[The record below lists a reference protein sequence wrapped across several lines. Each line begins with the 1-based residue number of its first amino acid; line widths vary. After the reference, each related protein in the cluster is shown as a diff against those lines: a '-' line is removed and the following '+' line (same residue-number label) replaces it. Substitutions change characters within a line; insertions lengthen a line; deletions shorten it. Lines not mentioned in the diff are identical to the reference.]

1 LSNKGF
7 TFNQPVV
14 PGANSLDRMSFDDFY
29 NMGDL
34 EGNLPSFPPKTIKQ
48 IIQLVDQGKSEQI
61 SILEW
66 LDAVDNQNQWN
77 DLEASEVNDACRA
90 IWYAMC
96 TNVALGDIAFFK
108 VALALDGKP
117 TSIIPDLIQSMDIV
131 QGVSELAD
139 LERKKIDWLQAIRSQ
154 SYQSMSQ
161 YCFDNNRTPKSYVK
175 YLRLPKANSYERHL
189 STELVKV
196 APRPLTSVADL
207 WLQEC
212 FRSLKTTSDKLAFC
226 DTAISYFEDYDYGK
240 HVEDILE
247 EKCLPTGDDSFW
259 YSLSEQSKSILKKKF
274 NISSYYELKSISRLL
289 TSEHGKEYLDFED
302 HEARQIHS
310 RTMFWSN
317 YSARF
322 NRIRALLP
330 TQTLQYLMSQGYS
343 PSGQIESLSDKSNYQ
358 CEVLIFELDKIIA
371 VEFLRGDLSETRF
384 FKNTEWNAKRL
395 FESSDLTIEAIR
407 EMSQLDVH
415 DHLTSWQYFCEK
427 LLRTKFKLLPDNNIP
442 YFKGLPPDVN
452 SYSEARGLPRPAQSY
467 LDERARKLE
476 RWVEHFWETEFKTSK
491 YGDQPGL
498 QQKSNTYLS
507 KAYVAK
513 QLGNDETYK
522 ELLSVASK
530 QGNTEAMYRHGITLV
545 KGTNSERNEGERYIL
560 DSAKKGHTSA
570 VAFIKRFGL
579 SKYMEKRLV
588 FKEQCVLINKIRKF
602 WIGFHP
608 VKGWVVQDRNR
619 SQFSSEFILA
629 TTGETFIE
637 PRKACHTQK
646 IIFAPEVID
655 SVSDEHLEEL
665 EKILFKYNR
674 VLGKWAK

>member
-1 LSNKGF
+1 MTNKGF

-34 EGNLPSFPPKTIKQ
+34 EGNLPSFPPKTIRQ

-66 LDAVDNQNQWN
+66 LDAVDNQSQWN

-96 TNVALGDIAFFK
+96 TNVALGGIAFFK

-117 TSIIPDLIQSMDIV
+117 TSIIPDLIKSMDIV

-139 LERKKIDWLQAIRSQ
+139 LERKKIDWLQAIRGQ
-154 SYQSMSQ
+154 GYQSMSQ

-189 STELVKV
+189 STELVKI
-196 APRPLTSVADL
+196 APKPLTRVADL
-207 WLQEC
+207 WLKEC
-212 FRSLKTTSDKLAFC
+212 FRSLKTTNDKLAFC
-226 DTAISYFEDYDYGK
+226 DTAIGYFKDYDYGK

-289 TSEHGKEYLDFED
+289 TSEHGKEHLDFEE

-330 TQTLQYLMSQGYS
+330 AQTLQYLMSQGYS
-343 PSGQIESLSDKSNYQ
+343 PSGQIEALSDKSNYQ

-427 LLRTKFKLLPDNNIP
+427 LLRTKFKLLPDSDIP
-442 YFKGLPPDVN
+442 HFKGLPPAVN
-452 SYSEARGLPRPAQSY
+452 SYSETRGLPKPEQSY

-491 YGDQPGL
+491 YGEQSGL
-498 QQKSNTYLS
+498 RQKSNIYLS
-507 KAYVAK
+507 KAQVAK
-513 QLGNDETYK
+513 QLGNDEDHELYIMKAANQGNAEAMWQLGQKLMLGSESTPKKRQYGEK
-522 ELLSVASK
+522 WIAKAASEGHEVALETARRFNIVPSDLAARLLSAVDTHIPANQEAAMAKEEGLQHWSDVRVLDK
-530 QGNTEAMYRHGITLV
+530 VNYFFTRTQNVINAANIMILLNELERRNT
-545 KGTNSERNEGERYIL
+545 
-560 DSAKKGHTSA
+560 TSA
-570 VAFIKRFGL
+570 DKMLKPLLPKAKAL
-579 SKYMEKRLV
+579 LDEL
-588 FKEQCVLINKIRKF
+588 KI
-602 WIGFHP
+602 P
-608 VKGWVVQDRNR
+608 N
-619 SQFSSEFILA
+619 
-629 TTGETFIE
+629 
-637 PRKACHTQK
+637 
-646 IIFAPEVID
+646 
-655 SVSDEHLEEL
+655 
-665 EKILFKYNR
+665 
-674 VLGKWAK
+674 

>member
-1 LSNKGF
+1 
-7 TFNQPVV
+7 
-14 PGANSLDRMSFDDFY
+14 M
-29 NMGDL
+29 
-34 EGNLPSFPPKTIKQ
+34 
-48 IIQLVDQGKSEQI
+48 
-61 SILEW
+61 EW
-66 LDAVDNQNQWN
+66 LDAVDNQSQWN

-139 LERKKIDWLQAIRSQ
+139 LERKKIDWLQAIRNQ

-196 APRPLTSVADL
+196 APKPLTSVADL

-212 FRSLKTTSDKLAFC
+212 FRSLKTTNDKLAFC
-226 DTAISYFEDYDYGK
+226 DIAISYFKDYDYGK

-289 TSEHGKEYLDFED
+289 TSEHGKEHLNFEE

-330 TQTLQYLMSQGYS
+330 MQTLQYLMSQGYS
-343 PSGQIESLSDKSNYQ
+343 PSGQIESLSDQSNYQ

-427 LLRTKFKLLPDNNIP
+427 LLRTKFKLLPNSDIP
-442 YFKGLPPDVN
+442 HFKGLPPAVN
-452 SYSEARGLPRPAQSY
+452 SYSEIRGLPKPEQSY

-491 YGDQPGL
+491 YGEQSGL
-498 QQKSNTYLS
+498 RQKSNVYLT
-507 KAYVAK
+507 KAQVAK
-513 QLGNDETYK
+513 QLGNDEDHELYIMKAANQGNAEAMWQLGQKLMLGSQSTPKKRQYGEK
-522 ELLSVASK
+522 WIAKAASEGHEVAIETARRFNIVPSDLAARLLSAVETHIPAN
-530 QGNTEAMYRHGITLV
+530 QEAAMARE
-545 KGTNSERNEGERYIL
+545 ERLQHWSDVRVLDKVNYFFSRTQNVMNAANIMIL
-560 DSAKKGHTSA
+560 
-570 VAFIKRFGL
+570 L
-579 SKYMEKRLV
+579 
-588 FKEQCVLINKIRKF
+588 N
-602 WIGFHP
+602 
-608 VKGWVVQDRNR
+608 
-619 SQFSSEFILA
+619 
-629 TTGETFIE
+629 
-637 PRKACHTQK
+637 
-646 IIFAPEVID
+646 
-655 SVSDEHLEEL
+655 EL
-665 EKILFKYNR
+665 ERRNSASTDKMLKPLLPKAKALLDELKIPN
-674 VLGKWAK
+674 

>member
-1 LSNKGF
+1 
-7 TFNQPVV
+7 
-14 PGANSLDRMSFDDFY
+14 M
-29 NMGDL
+29 
-34 EGNLPSFPPKTIKQ
+34 
-48 IIQLVDQGKSEQI
+48 VDQGKSEQI

-66 LDAVDNQNQWN
+66 LDAVDNQSQWN

-117 TSIIPDLIQSMDIV
+117 TSIVPDLIQSMDIV
-131 QGVSELAD
+131 QGVSELED

-161 YCFDNNRTPKSYVK
+161 YCFDNNRTPRSYVR

-189 STELVKV
+189 SSELVKA
-196 APRPLTSVADL
+196 APRPLTSAADL

-212 FRSLKTTSDKLAFC
+212 FRSLKTTNDKLAFC
-226 DTAISYFEDYDYGK
+226 DTAINHFKDFDYGK

-259 YSLSEQSKSILKKKF
+259 YSLSEQTKGILKKKF

-289 TSEHGKEYLDFED
+289 TSDHGKENLEFEE

-343 PSGQIESLSDKSNYQ
+343 PSGQIEALSDKSVYQ

-395 FESSDLTIEAIR
+395 FETPGLTIEAIR

-427 LLRTKFKLLPDNNIP
+427 LLRTKFKLLPNPDIP
-442 YFKGLPPDVN
+442 YFKGLPPAVN
-452 SYSEARGLPRPAQSY
+452 SYSETRGLPKPEQSY

-491 YGDQPGL
+491 YGEQSGL
-498 QQKSNTYLS
+498 RQKSNIYLS
-507 KAYVAK
+507 KAQVAK
-513 QLGNDETYK
+513 QLGNDEDHELYIMKAANQGNAEAMWQLGQKLMLGSESTPKKRQYGEK
-522 ELLSVASK
+522 WIAKAASEGHEVALETAKRFNIVPSDLAARLLSAVETHIPENQEAAMAKEERLQHWSDVRVLDK
-530 QGNTEAMYRHGITLV
+530 VNYFFTRTQNVINAANIMILLNELERRNT
-545 KGTNSERNEGERYIL
+545 
-560 DSAKKGHTSA
+560 TSA
-570 VAFIKRFGL
+570 DKMLKPLLPKAKAL
-579 SKYMEKRLV
+579 LDEL
-588 FKEQCVLINKIRKF
+588 KI
-602 WIGFHP
+602 P
-608 VKGWVVQDRNR
+608 
-619 SQFSSEFILA
+619 
-629 TTGETFIE
+629 
-637 PRKACHTQK
+637 
-646 IIFAPEVID
+646 
-655 SVSDEHLEEL
+655 
-665 EKILFKYNR
+665 Y
-674 VLGKWAK
+674 